1 MLSIKLKLVVILSV
15 IILIDCNAQF
25 SLNPAENAR
34 SGSVQY
40 IYSLDK
46 ITSPVEYTIEGTP
59 YLTDTYLKSHVYSH
73 KGNFSDID
81 MRYNIFYE
89 RMEFKEKDLLY
100 AIDPDSKIKKIVLD
114 AQTFVVDNY
123 ELKGKTAPA
132 YFLRLD
138 SGRVTLMTKM
148 RIIFKDRQQGKP
160 IEDDIPAKY
169 SRMQDINYIK
179 LGDRSLI
186 KVRSIKKL
194 IDELPDR
201 KQEMEDFAK
210 KEKISANKAE
220 ELTKFIQ
227 YYNSLK

>member
-1 MLSIKLKLVVILSV
+1 MLSIKLKLVVILSFAIFV
-15 IILIDCNAQF
+15 DCKAQF
-25 SLNPAENAR
+25 SLNPEEGAR

-40 IYSLDK
+40 IYSLDR

-100 AIDPDSKIKKIVLD
+100 AIDPDSKIKKIVLGT
-114 AQTFVVDNY
+114 QTFVVDNY
-123 ELKGKTAPA
+123 ELKGKMAPA

-160 IEDDIPAKY
+160 IEGDIPAKY
-169 SRMQDINYIK
+169 SRLPDINYIK
-179 LGDRSLI
+179 LGNGPLI

-201 KQEMEDFAK
+201 KQEMEKFAK
-210 KEKISANKAE
+210 NEKISANKAE

-227 YYNSLK
+227 YFNSLK